1 MDDVSPAS
9 RWVKGELAM
18 PNHKHLSLDERSSIQ
33 FKLNEGQSFRQ
44 IARDLDKSPATISKE
59 VRLHCSSQVSG
70 AVGRIPNKCI
80 HKADCTVSG
89 LCGPKDCR
97 LAYCR
102 SCKQCNMVCPDFQEE
117 HCPLLLQPPYVCNA
131 CEHSRRCVL
140 RKSIYRASSANNTYR
155 ANLSSC
161 REGLSYSEEELQWLD
176 QVLVPLVKKQQ
187 SIHHICAT
195 QADKLLCSERTIYK
209 LIDQSALTVR
219 NIDLPRK
226 VRFRPRRPNKPFK
239 VDKNCRLGRTFQD
252 FQNYIQEHPDT
263 AIVQMDS
270 VEGVKGGKVFLTIFF
285 VQSDLLLIYLR
296 ERNTSQSVID
306 VFNNLAESL
315 GQLSF
320 QRLFPLVLVDNGS
333 EFSNPRAIEGDASGQ
348 QRTKLF
354 YCNPSAPY
362 QKAAIERSHE
372 FIRMVLPKGTSFD
385 ALTQAD
391 VTLLTCHIN
400 SLVRKKLNNLSPLTT
415 FSFFHG
421 EEILHRLGI
430 SAIPPDEVNLSPAL
444 FNPAKEVNRHEDL

>member
-1 MDDVSPAS
+1 
-9 RWVKGELAM
+9 M
-18 PNHKHLSLDERSSIQ
+18 PNHKHLSLNDRSAIQ
-33 FKLNEGQSFRQ
+33 FKLNEGQSFRR
-44 IARDLDKSPATISKE
+44 IARDLDKSPATVSKE
-59 VRLHCSSQVSG
+59 VRRHSISLVNG

-80 HKADCTVSG
+80 HKATCVVSG
-89 LCGPKDCR
+89 LCGSKDCR

-102 SCKQCNMVCPDFQEE
+102 SCKRCNTVCPDYQEE
-117 HCPLLLQPPYVCNA
+117 HCPLLVHPPYVCNA
-131 CEHSRRCVL
+131 CDRSSRCVL
-140 RKSIYRASSANNTYR
+140 RKSVYKAVSAHNAYRTK
-155 ANLSSC
+155 LSSC
-161 REGLSYSEEELQWLD
+161 REGFSYSEEELRWLD

-209 LIDQSALTVR
+209 LIDQNALTVR

-239 VDKNCRLGRTFQD
+239 VDKSCRLGRTYQD

-296 ERNTSQSVID
+296 DRNTSQSVID
-306 VFNNLAESL
+306 VFNHLDETL
-315 GQLSF
+315 GRPAF
-320 QRLFPLVLVDNGS
+320 QRLFPLALADNGS
-333 EFSNPRAIEGDASGQ
+333 EFSNPRAIEVDDAGQ
-348 QRTKLF
+348 PRTRLF
-354 YCNPSAPY
+354 YCNPSSPY

-372 FIRMVLPKGTSFD
+372 FIRMVLPKGSSFD
-385 ALTQAD
+385 ALTQDDASK
-391 VTLLTCHIN
+391 LSCHIN
-400 SLVRKKLNNLSPLTT
+400 SLIRKKLNNLSPLTM

-421 EEILHRLGI
+421 DEILQKLGI
-430 SAIPPDEVNLSPAL
+430 SAIPPDAVNLSPTL
-444 FNPAKEVNRHEDL
+444 IRVAKKGSQHENV

>member
-1 MDDVSPAS
+1 
-9 RWVKGELAM
+9 M
-18 PNHKHLSLDERSSIQ
+18 PNHKHLSLNDRSTIQ

-44 IARDLDKSPATISKE
+44 IARGLDKSPATISKE
-59 VRLHCSSQVSG
+59 VRRHCISQISG
-70 AVGRIPNKCI
+70 AVGRIPNKCV
-80 HKADCTVSG
+80 HRTACAVSG

-102 SCKQCNMVCPDFQEE
+102 FCKDCNAVCPDFQEE
-117 HCPLLLQPPYVCNA
+117 HCPLLLHPPYVCNA
-131 CEHSRRCVL
+131 CERSRRCIL
-140 RKSIYRASSANNTYR
+140 RKSIYRASSADNPYR
-155 ANLSSC
+155 ATLSGC
-161 REGLSYSEEELQWLD
+161 REGFSYSEEELRWLD
-176 QVLVPLVKKQQ
+176 HVLVPLVKKQQ

-252 FQNYIQEHPDT
+252 FQDYIQEHPDT

-296 ERNTSQSVID
+296 EHNTSQSVID
-306 VFNNLAESL
+306 VFNNLDETL
-315 GQLSF
+315 GRLSF
-320 QRLFPLVLVDNGS
+320 RRLFPLVLVDNGS
-333 EFSNPRAIEGDASGQ
+333 EFSNPRAIESDAAGQ
-348 QRTKLF
+348 PRTRLF

-372 FIRMVLPKGTSFD
+372 FIRMVLPKGSSFD

-391 VTLLTCHIN
+391 VTLLSCHIN
-400 SLVRKKLNNLSPLTT
+400 SLVRKKLNDLSPLTM

-421 EEILHRLGI
+421 DEILHKLGI
-430 SAIPPDEVNLSPAL
+430 SAILPDEVNLSPTLIGA
-444 FNPAKEVNRHEDL
+444 AKKVIQHENL